1 MRKKKEYFTEETC
14 TIKEVPKGMPFKL
27 VDSKGKV
34 GKKVYFKG
42 EYDRSE
48 KKYLCDDAQDM
59 WDLVNML
66 SLSKKFLQGLNIDVK

>member
-1 MRKKKEYFTEETC
+1 MRKKKEYITEETC

-59 WDLVNML
+59 WGFG
-66 SLSKKFLQGLNIDVK
+66 KYVKPKQKVFVGFEY